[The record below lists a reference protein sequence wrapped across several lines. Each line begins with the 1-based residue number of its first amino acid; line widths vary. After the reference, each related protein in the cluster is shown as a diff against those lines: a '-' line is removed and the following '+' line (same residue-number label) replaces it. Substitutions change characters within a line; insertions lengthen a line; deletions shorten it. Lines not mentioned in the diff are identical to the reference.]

1 MTGDSKTTD
10 NQEIVSCL
18 TDYSLTMAEK
28 ALERTWDSRQIQ
40 HQEAI
45 WRLRK

>member
-18 TDYSLTMAEK
+18 TDQSLAMAEK
-28 ALERTWDSRQIQ
+28 VLGRTWDSGQIQ
-40 HQEAI
+40 
-45 WRLRK
+45 